1 MGNEKIVTIS
11 YKSADEAAA
20 MAAKINAANQN
31 GEVSV
36 VSNGNA
42 LEVATANP
50 LAADLVAL
58 FSWVSQSIGKLFT
71 SSEDSNSACSKGAV
85 NA

>member
-20 MAAKINAANQN
+20 MAAKINAADRD
-31 GEVSV
+31 GEVRV

-50 LAADLVAL
+50 LAADLLAL
-58 FSWVSQSIGKLFT
+58 FSWVSRSIAQLFRSSDDT
-71 SSEDSNSACSKGAV
+71 SNGSSKGAV
-85 NA
+85 SA

>member
-1 MGNEKIVTIS
+1 MANEKIVTIS
-11 YKSADEAAA
+11 YNSADEAAA
-20 MAAKINAANQN
+20 MAAKINAADQHS
-31 GEVSV
+31 EVRV

-50 LAADLVAL
+50 LAADLLAL
-58 FSWVSQSIGKLFT
+58 FSWVSRSIAQLFR
-71 SSEDSNSACSKGAV
+71 SSEDTSSSSSNGAV

>member
-1 MGNEKIVTIS
+1 MGNEKLVTIS

-20 MAAKINAANQN
+20 MAAKINAADQD
-31 GEVSV
+31 GEVRV

-42 LEVATANP
+42 LEIATANP
-50 LAADLVAL
+50 LATDLLAL
-58 FSWVSQSIGKLFT
+58 FSWISRSIGQLFK
-71 SSEDSNSACSKGAV
+71 SSEDTNSACTKDAV